1 MGIKKK
7 IYTAKQL
14 LVTMLV
20 SSFWFQS
27 FVYSKNK

>member
-7 IYTAKQL
+7 NYIAKQL

-27 FVYSKNK
+27 PVYSKHQ